1 MADEAVNN
9 FLGTDSDPAV
19 RGFLKSTKDVPDSAD
34 MDLSDSDDAGD
45 SGSTADAV
53 ASVMAGLGQDLHDI
67 LTLVGGVQ
75 QDQSK
80 MQMDYAKGE
89 SQTVGDI
96 GDAIAEHYNNT
107 TYHEILNN
115 VTDDEGNITPESA
128 AQAENGD
135 NSGADPLQTEEEN
148 ILAHVGDPSYDLNNQ
163 PQDTFQANL
172 RRDVD
177 EWGQGLYQDATKL
190 AGTVYD
196 ELTATSLQQLQQ
208 LDDKAGQ
215 NLWDV
220 YSDVARP
227 AGMVA
232 MTPLVPA
239 PIRAFA
245 GAVFAPKMI
254 SDTADMYLGHG
265 TGEDGGQGEGG
276 LGAVVQGM
284 VVQPLNQLIDDIQN
298 PGQLIEDIKA
308 HPANLWDRVLMPA
321 TLAEGGYHG
330 ARMVGRGAGRLKD
343 KVTNIWDKADEDVD
357 TTPPPVESAEDI
369 VQEADNAAAEL
380 GGNAG
385 GEGGTVHI
393 DTGHGDIDAWLDDA
407 AAQYNLDPVI
417 LHKMAQQESHHGEFD
432 SNVMQVLDSTGRAMG
447 YDDVSDPRQSIYAGA
462 KYLRTMLDRD
472 GGDYDAAIR
481 DYNGGGDPQYLE
493 HVMGQPDYQPTS
505 GGEGGGYVVPET
517 AEYTLEPG
525 VNHEGF
531 DEGTEAKLRLLD
543 KWYAEQTG
551 GEHLD
556 ISSMRDGTHSDPN
569 HAAGKA
575 ADIVNDRLADPDFRA
590 KFTEKCHELGFKTY
604 DEFDRS
610 NWTENTTGYNF
621 HISDD
626 GTPLSNI
633 RRGRSSEVDDSSWL
647 DDDVSSRSSA
657 AEPDDEGPLRDV
669 EGNPIYTDDE
679 GPQGRTDEA
688 EAARAKA
695 ETEDLQ
701 DANAPAKIKWGE
713 GKTAQ
718 DALDLDNYIE
728 SLEQERQRM
737 IDEEVRLM
745 QENPGGKGVDI
756 GYTTDDRGNINGRW
770 AQSNNPQW
778 YQDAY
783 KRLGRKP
790 TRADLPFLAED
801 RLHAVEEFG
810 TLDQELSHMR
820 VLRDYMREHP
830 EESFDRAMDQADAGT
845 LVQGEKQI
853 KKGRIREEELAQQQ
867 DDARVIRGDE
877 AQRNLTPGHIY
888 KQANNLRKVMIR
900 DIANHDFTNKSTGIV
915 ARLSKT
921 GIKKMLSARAI
932 AKSIRNG
939 FSGEE
944 HIQAVSEIRRLFED
958 AILSESHPDIHEAR
972 DIKAVQRFRVR
983 RANGSIAKITVKQY
997 HDEKIGRRIY
1007 TLELEALEKPE
1018 GLTNVPGQHSPSS
1031 SGPHVTEHLR
1041 AGTAGDREVLTSSVS
1056 QPRTN
1061 VNENPLVQG
1070 ESNAPIKLKPGE
1082 RPAPVPDREGRLPT
1096 ATLGS
1101 KKPKGHFKGDR
1112 VTREEIFERAR
1123 ELFGTIRTGRTGK
1136 GLTGQYDRGADV
1148 ARTAQYGQFDTMWH
1162 EIGHKIDLLLG
1173 LTDKA
1178 GHTYDAEFKHVL
1190 DRKYPDG
1197 FLNHYRLDELQPEG
1211 IAEFLKEYMHD
1222 RTEAKAD
1229 FPTFYDFWVKE
1240 VGKNKDL
1247 AARVREMREMMDVY
1261 YKQPLGAQIL
1271 STIHSDKP
1279 PTIREKI
1286 QKVLDNIWINWV
1298 DDKWGIKKAEQMVEQ
1313 IIGRKLKPEES
1324 AYTYA
1329 RIAKDRGA
1337 SAAMQLLTGEDAEA
1351 VTKALNKIY
1360 GGVLKKSVTFPM
1372 VLEKIQ
1378 KLEKSDKDFL
1388 KKNNFKD
1395 YQEALSAYLIA
1406 RRFMEVHDLKAK
1418 GRRKYQ
1424 MPRSY
1429 DEYKQFVDSAPQGLK
1444 DAAQDIYDLNRN
1456 ILAIMHH
1463 EGMLSDKLYAK
1474 LLADHRHYV
1483 SLARTFEDDAGAS
1496 QGFGASDSFINVS
1509 NNIKKLTDEGSV
1521 RDVKDPLQTIP
1532 QNIAR
1537 SLIAVERNKVA
1548 QKFVA
1553 HSELYGTGGV
1563 IEKVSGNA
1571 KPKDSS
1577 FNVWQRGKQVT
1588 YDTTP
1593 EIYQAM
1599 QSLKPDGMD
1608 NLTHLLLKMPS
1619 NVMRAGAVVYN
1630 PAFLAKNLGRDQLTA
1645 YLNSRYGYKPFY
1657 DMAKGMLHL
1666 LRKDDMYHE
1675 FVTSGALMSAI
1686 TQDAKTMVPELA
1698 KAYAKRSMRSK
1709 IFKAINPAVSL
1720 PALSEFI
1727 EQSTRMGLYGRAR
1740 KHGATITEATM
1751 EARESTLD
1759 FGRAGRMG
1767 RKWNRYIPFFNAVI
1781 QDPVIFME
1789 RIRENPARMM
1799 KRSAPMIL
1807 GSLALYALIQSNE
1820 QTAAEYDEM
1829 MPYEKNMFWN
1839 IPVPKWVSKT
1849 GWVRY
1854 PKPFGP
1860 GFLFGSLPERIAD
1873 MVKGKDKT
1881 GKGMKEWAKGFLE
1894 GFNPVSLPPLIQ
1906 AVYEWQANYSFFRE
1920 RSIVPQRE
1928 AKLPE
1933 EQQYGPTTSEV
1944 AKFLGEHFGLSPR
1957 KVDNLGQNLAAGAWT
1972 QGNNLIDT
1980 LAGRKGR
1987 NLNPLKSLTVDPY
2000 SAPQSIQDFY
2010 DHMDKAESKYYG
2022 EKNTK
2027 GHPTAKTEY
2036 NHKLMYHAQ
2045 KQMSD
2050 LNKKERAALQKGDQ
2064 DAVDKIN
2071 KQQLQVARDALKM
2084 YKE

>member
-9 FLGTDSDPAV
+9 FLGTDSDPSV

-45 SGSTADAV
+45 SGSTADSV
-53 ASVMAGLGQDLHDI
+53 ARVMAGLGQDLHDI

-80 MQMDYAKGE
+80 MQTDYATGV

-96 GDAIAEHYNNT
+96 GDAIADHYNNT

-115 VTDDEGNITPESA
+115 ATDDNGNITPESA

-239 PIRAFA
+239 PIRAIA

-330 ARMVGRGAGRLKD
+330 ARMVGRGAGRLKG

-369 VQEADNAAAEL
+369 VQEADNAAAES
-380 GGNAG
+380 GGYAG
-385 GEGGTVHI
+385 GDGGTVHI
-393 DTGHGDIDAWLDDA
+393 DTGHGDIDAWIDDA
-407 AAQYNLDPVI
+407 AAQYDLDPVI
-417 LHKMAQQESHHGEFD
+417 LHKMAQQESHHGELD

-462 KYLRTMLDRD
+462 KYLRTMLDQD
-472 GGDYDAAIR
+472 GGDYNAAIR

-493 HVMGQPDYQPTS
+493 HVMGQPDYQPS
-505 GGEGGGYVVPET
+505 RGGDGGYVVPET

-575 ADIVNDRLADPDFRA
+575 ADIVNDRLTDPDFRA

-633 RRGRSSEVDDSSWL
+633 RRGRSNAAEDSSWL
-647 DDDVSSRSSA
+647 DDDDSSRSSA
-657 AEPDDEGPLRDV
+657 AEPDDEGPLLDV

-679 GPQGRTDEA
+679 GRQGRADEA
-688 EAARAKA
+688 DAAHAKA
-695 ETEDLQ
+695 ETEDMQ
-701 DANAPAKIKWGE
+701 DANAPAKIQWGE

-801 RLHAVEEFG
+801 RLHAVEEFD
-810 TLDQELSHMR
+810 TLDRELSHMR

-845 LVQGEKQI
+845 LVQGEKSSTAPVRPEPNTQVKRYQVKPMSDRAI
-853 KKGRIREEELAQQQ
+853 EGNIQRGNQAAEYILREHAKGNDTTVHGAMHRPDIGYIDFLWGAPGKGAKFKKGYGLAHILAKHGAESGEGILAKIVETIAKGTDIEEQKALHGQGEKRIRIHYDGYTAVLSSAKGKNSWLLTGWEDYDRIKQKEAGAH
-867 DDARVIRGDE
+867 ARGEGNDSTAPTASAPTLTRRGRGG
-877 AQRNLTPGHIY
+877 AP
-888 KQANNLRKVMIR
+888 A
-900 DIANHDFTNKSTGIV
+900 S
-915 ARLSKT
+915 
-921 GIKKMLSARAI
+921 
-932 AKSIRNG
+932 
-939 FSGEE
+939 
-944 HIQAVSEIRRLFED
+944 
-958 AILSESHPDIHEAR
+958 
-972 DIKAVQRFRVR
+972 
-983 RANGSIAKITVKQY
+983 
-997 HDEKIGRRIY
+997 
-1007 TLELEALEKPE
+1007 
-1018 GLTNVPGQHSPSS
+1018 
-1031 SGPHVTEHLR
+1031 
-1041 AGTAGDREVLTSSVS
+1041 TSSVS

-1070 ESNAPIKLKPGE
+1070 ESNAPVKLKPGE

-1096 ATLGS
+1096 ATLGP

-1123 ELFGTIRTGRTGK
+1123 ELFGTIRTGRTGR
-1136 GLTGQYDRGADV
+1136 GLNGQYDRGADV

-1222 RTEAKAD
+1222 RAEAKAD
-1229 FPTFYDFWVKE
+1229 FPTFYDFWEKE

-1247 AARVREMREMMDVY
+1247 AARVSEMREMMDVY
-1261 YKQPLGAQIL
+1261 YNQPLGAQIL

-1286 QKVLDNIWINWV
+1286 QKVLDNIMINWV

-1360 GGVLKKSVTFPM
+1360 GGVLKKAVTFPM

-1378 KLEKSDKDFL
+1378 KLEKSNKEFL

-1406 RRFMEVHDLKAK
+1406 RRFIEVHDLKAK
-1418 GRRKYQ
+1418 GHRKYQ

-1444 DAAQDIYDLNRN
+1444 EAAQDIYDLNRN

-1474 LLADHRHYV
+1474 LLADHKHYV

-1577 FNVWQRGKQVT
+1577 FNVWQRGEQIT

-1599 QSLKPDGMD
+1599 QSLKPDGID

-1698 KAYAKRSMRSK
+1698 KAYAEKGLRRK
-1709 IFKAINPAVSL
+1709 IFKAINPAASL
-1720 PALSEFI
+1720 SALSEFI

-1759 FGRAGRMG
+1759 FGRAGIQG
-1767 RKWNRYIPFFNAVI
+1767 RKWNRYVPFFNAVI

-1799 KRSAPMIL
+1799 KRSAPMIM
-1807 GSLALYALIQSNE
+1807 GSLALYALIQSND

-1860 GFLFGSLPERIAD
+1860 GFLFGSLPERVAD

-1881 GKGMKEWAKGFLE
+1881 DKGMKEWAKGFLK

-1944 AKFLGEHFGLSPR
+1944 SKFIGEHFGLSPR

-1972 QGNNLIDT
+1972 QGNNFIDT

-2010 DHMDKAESKYYG
+2010 DHMDKAESSYYG

-2027 GHPTAKTEY
+2027 GHPMAKTEY

-2064 DAVDKIN
+2064 DAVDAIN
-2071 KQQLQVARDALKM
+2071 KQQLKVARDALKM

>member
-9 FLGTDSDPAV
+9 FLGTDSDPSV

-34 MDLSDSDDAGD
+34 MDLSDSSD
-45 SGSTADAV
+45 SGNSADSV

-75 QDQSK
+75 QDQSH

-96 GDAIAEHYNNT
+96 GDAIADHYNNT

-115 VTDDEGNITPESA
+115 ATDDNGNITPESA

-177 EWGQGLYQDATKL
+177 EWGHGLYQDATKL

-245 GAVFAPKMI
+245 GAVFAPKII
-254 SDTADMYLGHG
+254 SDTADLYLGHG

-284 VVQPLNQLIDDIQN
+284 VVQPLNQLIDDIQD

-330 ARMVGRGAGRLKD
+330 ARAVGRGAESLKNRLQN
-343 KVTNIWDKADEDVD
+343 VWDKADDEVD

-369 VQEADNAAAEL
+369 VQEADNAAAES
-380 GGNAG
+380 GGYAG
-385 GEGGTVHI
+385 GDGGTARI
-393 DTGHGDIDAWLDDA
+393 DTGHGDIDAWIDDA

-417 LHKMAQQESHHGEFD
+417 LHKMAQQESHHGELD

-462 KYLRTMLDRD
+462 KYLRTMLDQD
-472 GGDYDAAIR
+472 GGDYNAAIR

-575 ADIVNDRLADPDFRA
+575 ADIVNDRLTDPDFRA

-633 RRGRSSEVDDSSWL
+633 CRGRSSEAEDTSWL
-647 DDDVSSRSSA
+647 DDDSSSSSA

-695 ETEDLQ
+695 ETEEQ

-718 DALDLDNYIE
+718 DALDLDNYID

-790 TRADLPFLAED
+790 TKADLPFIAED
-801 RLHAVEEFG
+801 RLHAVEEFD
-810 TLDQELSHMR
+810 TLDRELSHMR

-830 EESFDRAMDQADAGT
+830 EESFDRALDQADAGT
-845 LVQGEKQI
+845 LVQGEKSPTAPVRPESDTQI
-853 KKGRIREEELAQQQ
+853 RRYQVKPMSDRAIEGNIQRGNQAAEYILREHAKGNDTTVHGAMHRPDIGYIDFSSEQREGILAKYGS
-867 DDARVIRGDE
+867 DDA
-877 AQRNLTPGHIY
+877 
-888 KQANNLRKVMIR
+888 K
-900 DIANHDFTNKSTGIV
+900 GIFPKIV
-915 ARLSKT
+915 EV
-921 GIKKMLSARAI
+921 I
-932 AKSIRNG
+932 AKGTDIEEQNPLH
-939 FSGEE
+939 GEKRI
-944 HIQAVSEIRRLFED
+944 HIHYD
-958 AILSESHPDIHEAR
+958 GHTAILSSVNKNSWRLTGWEDEAR
-972 DIKAVQRFRVR
+972 MEKGSAPT
-983 RANGSIAKITVKQY
+983 RAA
-997 HDEKIGRRIY
+997 
-1007 TLELEALEKPE
+1007 
-1018 GLTNVPGQHSPSS
+1018 
-1031 SGPHVTEHLR
+1031 
-1041 AGTAGDREVLTSSVS
+1041 
-1056 QPRTN
+1056 
-1061 VNENPLVQG
+1061 VNENPLIQG
-1070 ESNAPIKLKPGE
+1070 ESNAPVKLKPGE

-1096 ATLGS
+1096 ATLGP

-1178 GHTYDAEFKHVL
+1178 AHTYDAEFKRVL

-1211 IAEFLKEYMHD
+1211 IAEFLKEYMHS
-1222 RTEAKAD
+1222 RAEAKAD
-1229 FPTFYDFWVKE
+1229 FPTFYDFWEKE
-1240 VGKNKDL
+1240 VGKDKDL
-1247 AARVREMREMMDVY
+1247 AARVSEMREMMEAY

-1271 STIHSDKP
+1271 STIHRDKP

-1286 QKVLDNIWINWV
+1286 QKVLDNIMINWV
-1298 DDKWGIKKAEQMVEQ
+1298 DDKWGIKKAEQIVEQ

-1360 GGVLKKSVTFPM
+1360 GGVLKKAVTFPM

-1378 KLEKSDKDFL
+1378 KLEKSDKEFL
-1388 KKNNFKD
+1388 KKNNFRD

-1418 GRRKYQ
+1418 GCRKYQ
-1424 MPRSY
+1424 MPLSY
-1429 DEYKQFVDSAPQGLK
+1429 DEYKRFVDSAPQGLK

-1474 LLADHRHYV
+1474 LLADHKHYV

-1496 QGFGASDSFINVS
+1496 LGFGSSGGFTDVS
-1509 NNIKKLTDEGSV
+1509 NNIKKLTEEGSV

-1577 FNVWQRGKQVT
+1577 FNVWQNGKQVT

-1698 KAYAKRSMRSK
+1698 KSYAKKGMRNK

-1720 PALSEFI
+1720 SALSEFI

-1799 KRSAPMIL
+1799 KRSAPMIM

-1820 QTAAEYDEM
+1820 QTAAEYNEM

-1933 EQQYGPTTSEV
+1933 DQQYGPTTSEV
-1944 AKFLGEHFGLSPR
+1944 AKFIGEHFGLSPR

-1972 QGNNLIDT
+1972 QGNNFIDT

-2010 DHMDKAESKYYG
+2010 DHVDKAESNYYG

-2064 DAVDKIN
+2064 DAVDAIN
-2071 KQQLQVARDALKM
+2071 KQQLKVARDALKM

>member
-9 FLGTDSDPAV
+9 FLGTDSDPSV

-34 MDLSDSDDAGD
+34 MDLSGSDDADD

-53 ASVMAGLGQDLHDI
+53 AGVMAGLGQDLHDI

-75 QDQSK
+75 QDQSQ

-96 GDAIAEHYNNT
+96 GDAIADHYNTT

-115 VTDDEGNITPESA
+115 VTDDDGNITPESA

-177 EWGQGLYQDATKL
+177 EWGKGLYQDVTKL

-284 VVQPLNQLIDDIQN
+284 VVQPLNQFITDVSN

-330 ARMVGRGAGRLKD
+330 ARAVGRGAESLKNRV
-343 KVTNIWDKADEDVD
+343 KNVWEKADEDVD

-369 VQEADNAAAEL
+369 VQEADDAAAES
-380 GGNAG
+380 GGYDGDGAAR
-385 GEGGTVHI
+385 I
-393 DTGHGDIDAWLDDA
+393 DTGHGDIDAWIDDA
-407 AAQYNLDPVI
+407 AAQYDLDPVI
-417 LHKMAQQESHHGEFD
+417 LHKMAQQESRHGERD

-462 KYLRTMLDRD
+462 KYLRTMLDQD
-472 GGDYDAAIR
+472 GGDYNAAIR

-493 HVMGQPDYQPTS
+493 HVMGQPDYQPS
-505 GGEGGGYVVPET
+505 RGGDGGYVVPET

-543 KWYAEQTG
+543 KWYAEETG

-575 ADIVNDRLADPDFRA
+575 ADIVNDRLTDPDFRA

-633 RRGRSSEVDDSSWL
+633 RRGRSSSESEDSSWL
-647 DDDVSSRSSA
+647 DDDDSSRSSA

-669 EGNPIYTDDE
+669 DGNPIYTDDE
-679 GPQGRTDEA
+679 GRQGRADGA
-688 EAARAKA
+688 DAARAKA
-695 ETEDLQ
+695 ETEDMQ
-701 DANAPAKIKWGE
+701 DANAPAKIQWGE
-713 GKTAQ
+713 GRTAQ

-728 SLEQERQRM
+728 SLEKERQRM

-783 KRLGRKP
+783 KQLGRKP
-790 TRADLPFLAED
+790 TKADLPFLAES
-801 RLHAVEEFG
+801 RLHDIEEFD
-810 TLDQELSHMR
+810 TLDRELSRMR

-830 EESFDRAMDQADAGT
+830 EESFNHAMDQADAGT
-845 LVQGEKQI
+845 LVQGEKSPTTPVRLDSGMKIERYQVKPMSDQAI
-853 KKGRIREEELAQQQ
+853 EGNIRRGNQAAEYILQEHAKGNDTTVHGAMHRPDIGYIDFLWGAPGKGAKVKEGYGLAHILAKHGGESSEGILAKIVETIAKGTDIEEQKSLHGQGEKRIRIQY
-867 DDARVIRGDE
+867 D
-877 AQRNLTPGHIY
+877 GH
-888 KQANNLRKVMIR
+888 ATV
-900 DIANHDFTNKSTGIV
+900 
-915 ARLSKT
+915 
-921 GIKKMLSARAI
+921 LSATKG
-932 AKSIRNG
+932 AKGKNSWLLTGWEDKGPLKQRKAG
-939 FSGEE
+939 SQVRGEG
-944 HIQAVSEIRRLFED
+944 
-958 AILSESHPDIHEAR
+958 
-972 DIKAVQRFRVR
+972 K
-983 RANGSIAKITVKQY
+983 
-997 HDEKIGRRIY
+997 
-1007 TLELEALEKPE
+1007 
-1018 GLTNVPGQHSPSS
+1018 
-1031 SGPHVTEHLR
+1031 
-1041 AGTAGDREVLTSSVS
+1041 
-1056 QPRTN
+1056 
-1061 VNENPLVQG
+1061 ENPLIQG
-1070 ESNAPIKLKPGE
+1070 ESNAPVKLKPGE

-1096 ATLGS
+1096 STLGP

-1123 ELFGTIRTGRTGK
+1123 ELFGAIRTGRTGR
-1136 GLTGQYDRGADV
+1136 GLNGQYDRGADV

-1178 GHTYDAEFKHVL
+1178 GHTYDAEFKRVL

-1222 RTEAKAD
+1222 HAEAKAD
-1229 FPTFYDFWVKE
+1229 FPTFYDYWEKE

-1247 AARVREMREMMDVY
+1247 AARVSEMREMMDVY

-1271 STIHSDKP
+1271 STIHKDKP

-1286 QKVLDNIWINWV
+1286 QKVLDNIMINWV
-1298 DDKWGIKKAEQMVEQ
+1298 DDKWGIKKAEQMVER

-1360 GGVLKKSVTFPM
+1360 GGVLKKSATFPM

-1378 KLEKSDKDFL
+1378 KLEKSDKEFL

-1418 GRRKYQ
+1418 GRKNYQ

-1444 DAAQDIYDLNRN
+1444 NAAQDIYDLNRN

-1474 LLADHRHYV
+1474 LLADHKHYV
-1483 SLARTFEDDAGAS
+1483 SLARTFEDDASAS
-1496 QGFGASDSFINVS
+1496 LGFGSSDGFINVS
-1509 NNIKKLTDEGSV
+1509 NNLKKLTDEGSV

-1563 IEKVSGNA
+1563 IEKVDGNA

-1577 FNVWQRGKQVT
+1577 FNVWQHGEQVT

-1645 YLNSRYGYKPFY
+1645 YLNSKYGYKPFY
-1657 DMAKGMLHL
+1657 DMVKGMLHL

-1686 TQDAKTMVPELA
+1686 TQDTKTMVPELA
-1698 KAYAKRSMRSK
+1698 RSYAKKGMRSK

-1727 EQSTRMGLYGRAR
+1727 EQSTRMGLYSRAR
-1740 KHGATITEATM
+1740 HHGASITAATM
-1751 EARESTLD
+1751 EAREPTLD
-1759 FGRAGRMG
+1759 FGRAGIKG
-1767 RKWNRYIPFFNAVI
+1767 RKWNRYVPFFNAVI

-1789 RIRENPARMM
+1789 RVRENPARML
-1799 KRSAPMIL
+1799 KRSAPMIM
-1807 GSLALYALIQSNE
+1807 GSLALYALIQSNS
-1820 QTAAEYDEM
+1820 QWADEYDEM

-1944 AKFLGEHFGLSPR
+1944 AKLIGEHFGLSPR

-1972 QGNNLIDT
+1972 QGNNLVDT

-2010 DHMDKAESKYYG
+2010 DHMDKAEANYYG

-2027 GHPTAKTEY
+2027 GRPTAKTDY
-2036 NHKLMYHAQ
+2036 NHKLMNHAQ

-2050 LNKKERAALQKGDQ
+2050 LNKKERAAIQKGDQ

-2071 KQQLQVARDALKM
+2071 KQQLKVARDALKM

>member
-9 FLGTDSDPAV
+9 FLGTDSDPSV

-34 MDLSDSDDAGD
+34 MDLSGSDNADD

-53 ASVMAGLGQDLHDI
+53 AGVMAGLGQDLHDI

-75 QDQSK
+75 QDQSQ
-80 MQMDYAKGE
+80 MQMDFAKGE

-96 GDAIAEHYNNT
+96 GDAIADHYNNT
-107 TYHEILNN
+107 TYHEMLNN
-115 VTDDEGNITPESA
+115 VTDDDGNITPESA

-177 EWGQGLYQDATKL
+177 EWGQGLYQDVTKL

-196 ELTATSLQQLQQ
+196 ELTATSLQQFQQ

-239 PIRAFA
+239 PIRAIA

-284 VVQPLNQLIDDIQN
+284 VVQPLNQLITDASN

-330 ARMVGRGAGRLKD
+330 ASAVSRGAESLKNRV
-343 KVTNIWDKADEDVD
+343 KNVWEKADEDVD

-369 VQEADNAAAEL
+369 VQEADDAAAES
-380 GGNAG
+380 GGYDGDGAAR
-385 GEGGTVHI
+385 I
-393 DTGHGDIDAWLDDA
+393 DTGHGDIDAWIDDA
-407 AAQYNLDPVI
+407 AAQYDLDPVI
-417 LHKMAQQESHHGEFD
+417 LHKMAQQESRHGERD

-462 KYLRTMLDRD
+462 KYLRTMLDQD
-472 GGDYDAAIR
+472 GGDYNAAIR

-493 HVMGQPDYQPTS
+493 HVMGQPDYQPS
-505 GGEGGGYVVPET
+505 RGGDGGYVVPET

-543 KWYAEQTG
+543 KWYAEETG

-575 ADIVNDRLADPDFRA
+575 ADIVNDRLTDPDFRA

-633 RRGRSSEVDDSSWL
+633 RRGRSSSSEAEDSSWL
-647 DDDVSSRSSA
+647 DDDDSSRNSA

-669 EGNPIYTDDE
+669 DGNPIYTDDE
-679 GPQGRTDEA
+679 GRQGRADGA
-688 EAARAKA
+688 DAAHAKA
-695 ETEDLQ
+695 ETEDMQ
-701 DANAPAKIKWGE
+701 DANAPAKIQWGE
-713 GKTAQ
+713 GRTAQ

-728 SLEQERQRM
+728 SLEKERQRM

-783 KRLGRKP
+783 KQLGRKP
-790 TRADLPFLAED
+790 TKADLPFLAES
-801 RLHAVEEFG
+801 RLHDIEEFD
-810 TLDQELSHMR
+810 TLDRELSRMR

-830 EESFDRAMDQADAGT
+830 EESFNRAMDQADAGT
-845 LVQGEKQI
+845 LVQGEKSPTTPVRLDSDMKIERYQVKPMSDQAI
-853 KKGRIREEELAQQQ
+853 EGNIRRGNQAAEYILQEHAKGNDTTVHGAMHRPDIGYIDFLWGAPGKGVKVKEGYGLAHILAKHGGESSEGILAKIVETIARGTDIEEQKSLHGQGEKRIRIQY
-867 DDARVIRGDE
+867 D
-877 AQRNLTPGHIY
+877 GH
-888 KQANNLRKVMIR
+888 AAV
-900 DIANHDFTNKSTGIV
+900 
-915 ARLSKT
+915 
-921 GIKKMLSARAI
+921 LSATKG
-932 AKSIRNG
+932 AKGKNSWLLTGWEDKGPIKQRKAG
-939 FSGEE
+939 SQVRGE
-944 HIQAVSEIRRLFED
+944 
-958 AILSESHPDIHEAR
+958 
-972 DIKAVQRFRVR
+972 
-983 RANGSIAKITVKQY
+983 G
-997 HDEKIGRRIY
+997 
-1007 TLELEALEKPE
+1007 
-1018 GLTNVPGQHSPSS
+1018 
-1031 SGPHVTEHLR
+1031 
-1041 AGTAGDREVLTSSVS
+1041 
-1056 QPRTN
+1056 
-1061 VNENPLVQG
+1061 NENPLIQG
-1070 ESNAPIKLKPGE
+1070 ESNAPVKLKPGE

-1096 ATLGS
+1096 ATLGP

-1123 ELFGTIRTGRTGK
+1123 ELFGAIRTGRTGR
-1136 GLTGQYDRGADV
+1136 GLNGQYDRGADV

-1178 GHTYDAEFKHVL
+1178 GHTYDAEFKRVL

-1222 RTEAKAD
+1222 RAEAKAD
-1229 FPTFYDFWVKE
+1229 FPTFYDFWEKE
-1240 VGKNKDL
+1240 VGRNKDL

-1271 STIHSDKP
+1271 STIHKDKP
-1279 PTIREKI
+1279 STIREKI
-1286 QKVLDNIWINWV
+1286 QKVLDNIMINWI
-1298 DDKWGIKKAEQMVEQ
+1298 DDKWGIKKAEQMVER

-1378 KLEKSDKDFL
+1378 KLEKSDKEFL
-1388 KKNNFKD
+1388 KRNNFKD

-1418 GRRKYQ
+1418 GRRNYQ

-1474 LLADHRHYV
+1474 LLADHKHYV
-1483 SLARTFEDDAGAS
+1483 SLARTFEDDASAS
-1496 QGFGASDSFINVS
+1496 LGFGSSDGFINVS
-1509 NNIKKLTDEGSV
+1509 NNLKKLTDEGSV

-1563 IEKVSGNA
+1563 IEKVSGSA

-1577 FNVWQRGKQVT
+1577 FNVWQHGEQVT
-1588 YDTTP
+1588 YNTTP

-1657 DMAKGMLHL
+1657 DMVKGMLHL

-1698 KAYAKRSMRSK
+1698 KAYAKKGMRSK

-1799 KRSAPMIL
+1799 KRSAPMIM
-1807 GSLALYALIQSNE
+1807 GSLALYALIQSND

-1860 GFLFGSLPERIAD
+1860 GFLFGSLPERVAD

-1944 AKFLGEHFGLSPR
+1944 AKFIGEHFGLSPR

-1972 QGNNLIDT
+1972 QGNNFIDT

-2010 DHMDKAESKYYG
+2010 DHMDKAESSYYG

-2050 LNKKERAALQKGDQ
+2050 LNKQERAAIQKGDQ

-2071 KQQLQVARDALKM
+2071 KQQLKVARDALKM

>member
-9 FLGTDSDPAV
+9 FLGTDSDPSV

-34 MDLSDSDDAGD
+34 MDLSGSDDADD

-53 ASVMAGLGQDLHDI
+53 AGVMAGLGQDLHDV

-75 QDQSK
+75 QDQSQ

-96 GDAIAEHYNNT
+96 GDAIADHYNNT

-115 VTDDEGNITPESA
+115 VTDDDGNITPESA
-128 AQAENGD
+128 AQ
-135 NSGADPLQTEEEN
+135 
-148 ILAHVGDPSYDLNNQ
+148 
-163 PQDTFQANL
+163 DTFLANL

-177 EWGQGLYQDATKL
+177 EWGQRLYHDVTKL

-284 VVQPLNQLIDDIQN
+284 VVQPLNQLIDDIQD

-330 ARMVGRGAGRLKD
+330 ARAVGRGAESLKNRLQN
-343 KVTNIWDKADEDVD
+343 VWDKADDEVD

-369 VQEADNAAAEL
+369 VQEADNAAAES
-380 GGNAG
+380 GGYAG
-385 GEGGTVHI
+385 GDGGTARI
-393 DTGHGDIDAWLDDA
+393 DTGHGDIDAWIDDA

-417 LHKMAQQESHHGEFD
+417 LHKMAQQESHHGELD

-462 KYLRTMLDRD
+462 KYLRTMLDQD
-472 GGDYDAAIR
+472 GGDYNAAIR

-575 ADIVNDRLADPDFRA
+575 ADIVNDRLTDPDFRA

-633 RRGRSSEVDDSSWL
+633 RRGRSSEAEDTSWL
-647 DDDVSSRSSA
+647 DDDSSSSSA

-695 ETEDLQ
+695 ETEEQ

-718 DALDLDNYIE
+718 DALDLDNYID

-790 TRADLPFLAED
+790 TKADLPFIAED
-801 RLHAVEEFG
+801 RLHAVEEFD
-810 TLDQELSHMR
+810 TLDRELSHMR

-830 EESFDRAMDQADAGT
+830 EESFDRALDQADAGT
-845 LVQGEKQI
+845 LVQGEKSPTAPVRPESDTQI
-853 KKGRIREEELAQQQ
+853 RRYQVKPMSDRAIEGNIQRGNQAAEYILREHAKGNDTTVHGAMHRPDIGYIDFSSEQREGILAKYGS
-867 DDARVIRGDE
+867 DDA
-877 AQRNLTPGHIY
+877 
-888 KQANNLRKVMIR
+888 K
-900 DIANHDFTNKSTGIV
+900 GIFPKIV
-915 ARLSKT
+915 EV
-921 GIKKMLSARAI
+921 I
-932 AKSIRNG
+932 AKGTDIEEQNPLH
-939 FSGEE
+939 GEKRI
-944 HIQAVSEIRRLFED
+944 HIHYD
-958 AILSESHPDIHEAR
+958 GHTAILSSVNKNSWRLTGWEDEAR
-972 DIKAVQRFRVR
+972 MEKGSAPT
-983 RANGSIAKITVKQY
+983 RAA
-997 HDEKIGRRIY
+997 
-1007 TLELEALEKPE
+1007 
-1018 GLTNVPGQHSPSS
+1018 
-1031 SGPHVTEHLR
+1031 
-1041 AGTAGDREVLTSSVS
+1041 
-1056 QPRTN
+1056 
-1061 VNENPLVQG
+1061 VNENPLIQG
-1070 ESNAPIKLKPGE
+1070 ESNAPVKLKPGE

-1096 ATLGS
+1096 ATLGP

-1178 GHTYDAEFKHVL
+1178 AHTYDAEFKRVL

-1211 IAEFLKEYMHD
+1211 IAEFLKEYMHS
-1222 RTEAKAD
+1222 RAEAKAD
-1229 FPTFYDFWVKE
+1229 FPTFYDFWEKE
-1240 VGKNKDL
+1240 VGKDKDL
-1247 AARVREMREMMDVY
+1247 AARVSEMREMMEAY

-1271 STIHSDKP
+1271 STIHRDKP

-1286 QKVLDNIWINWV
+1286 QKVLDNIMINWV
-1298 DDKWGIKKAEQMVEQ
+1298 DDKWGIKKAEQIVEQ

-1360 GGVLKKSVTFPM
+1360 GGVLKKAVTFPM

-1378 KLEKSDKDFL
+1378 KLEKSDKEFL
-1388 KKNNFKD
+1388 KKNNFRD

-1429 DEYKQFVDSAPQGLK
+1429 DEYKRFVDSAPQGLK

-1474 LLADHRHYV
+1474 LLADHKHYV

-1496 QGFGASDSFINVS
+1496 LGFGSSGGFTDVS
-1509 NNIKKLTDEGSV
+1509 NNIKKLTEEGSV

-1577 FNVWQRGKQVT
+1577 FNVWQNGKQVT

-1698 KAYAKRSMRSK
+1698 KSYAKKGMRNK

-1799 KRSAPMIL
+1799 KRSAPMIM

-1820 QTAAEYDEM
+1820 QTAAEYNEM

-1944 AKFLGEHFGLSPR
+1944 AKFIGEHFGLSPR

-1972 QGNNLIDT
+1972 QGNNFIDT

-2000 SAPQSIQDFY
+2000 SAPQSVQDFY
-2010 DHMDKAESKYYG
+2010 DHLDKAESNYYG

-2027 GHPTAKTEY
+2027 GRPTAKTEY
-2036 NHKLMYHAQ
+2036 NHKLMNHAQ

-2050 LNKKERAALQKGDQ
+2050 LNKKERAAIQKGDQ
-2064 DAVDKIN
+2064 DAVDAIN
-2071 KQQLQVARDALKM
+2071 KQQLKVARDALKM

>member
-9 FLGTDSDPAV
+9 FLGTDSDPSV

-34 MDLSDSDDAGD
+34 MDLSGSDDADD

-53 ASVMAGLGQDLHDI
+53 AGVMAGLGQDLHDI

-75 QDQSK
+75 QDQSQ

-96 GDAIAEHYNNT
+96 GDAIADHYNNT

-115 VTDDEGNITPESA
+115 VTDDDGNITPESA

-135 NSGADPLQTEEEN
+135 NRGADPLQTEEEN

-177 EWGQGLYQDATKL
+177 EWGQGLYQDVTKL

-265 TGEDGGQGEGG
+265 TGEDGGQGDGG

-330 ARMVGRGAGRLKD
+330 ARAVGRGAESLKNR
-343 KVTNIWDKADEDVD
+343 VQNVWEKADEDVD

-369 VQEADNAAAEL
+369 VREADDAAAES
-380 GGNAG
+380 GGYAG
-385 GEGGTVHI
+385 SDGGTVRI

-407 AAQYNLDPVI
+407 AAQYDLDPVI

-462 KYLRTMLDRD
+462 KYLRTMLDQD
-472 GGDYDAAIR
+472 GGDYNAAIR

-493 HVMGQPDYQPTS
+493 HVMGQPDYQPS
-505 GGEGGGYVVPET
+505 RGGDGGYVVPET

-543 KWYAEQTG
+543 KWYAEETG

-575 ADIVNDRLADPDFRA
+575 ADIVNDRLTDPDFRA

-633 RRGRSSEVDDSSWL
+633 RRGRSSSESEDSSWL
-647 DDDVSSRSSA
+647 DDDDSSRSSA

-669 EGNPIYTDDE
+669 DGNPIYTDDE

-701 DANAPAKIKWGE
+701 EANALAKIQWGE

-783 KRLGRKP
+783 KQLGRKP
-790 TRADLPFLAED
+790 TKADLPFLAES
-801 RLHAVEEFG
+801 RLHDIEEFD
-810 TLDQELSHMR
+810 TLDRELSRMR

-845 LVQGEKQI
+845 LVQGEKSPASPVRPEPNTQVKRYQVKPMSDRAI
-853 KKGRIREEELAQQQ
+853 EGNIQRGNQAAEYILREHAKGNDTTVHGAMHRPDIGYIDFLWGTPGKGAKFKKGYGLAHILAKHGAESGEGILAKIVETIAKGTDIEEQKALHGQGEKRIRIHYDGYTAVLSSAKEKNSWLLTGWEDYDRIKQKEAGAH
-867 DDARVIRGDE
+867 ARGEGNDSTAPTASAPTLTRRGRGGDP
-877 AQRNLTPGHIY
+877 A
-888 KQANNLRKVMIR
+888 
-900 DIANHDFTNKSTGIV
+900 ST
-915 ARLSKT
+915 
-921 GIKKMLSARAI
+921 
-932 AKSIRNG
+932 SI
-939 FSGEE
+939 
-944 HIQAVSEIRRLFED
+944 
-958 AILSESHPDIHEAR
+958 
-972 DIKAVQRFRVR
+972 
-983 RANGSIAKITVKQY
+983 
-997 HDEKIGRRIY
+997 
-1007 TLELEALEKPE
+1007 
-1018 GLTNVPGQHSPSS
+1018 
-1031 SGPHVTEHLR
+1031 
-1041 AGTAGDREVLTSSVS
+1041 VS
-1056 QPRTN
+1056 QSRTN

-1070 ESNAPIKLKPGE
+1070 ESNAPVKLKPGE

-1096 ATLGS
+1096 ATLGK
-1101 KKPKGHFKGDR
+1101 KKPKGHFKGER

-1123 ELFGTIRTGRTGK
+1123 ELFGTIRTGRTGR
-1136 GLTGQYDRGADV
+1136 GLNGQYDRGADV

-1178 GHTYDAEFKHVL
+1178 GHTYDAEFKRVL

-1222 RTEAKAD
+1222 RAEAKAD
-1229 FPTFYDFWVKE
+1229 FPTFYDFWEKE
-1240 VGKNKDL
+1240 VGRDKDL
-1247 AARVREMREMMDVY
+1247 AARVREMREMMEVY

-1286 QKVLDNIWINWV
+1286 QKAIDNIMINWV
-1298 DDKWGIKKAEQMVEQ
+1298 DDKWGIKKAEQMVER

-1360 GGVLKKSVTFPM
+1360 GGVLKKAVTFPM

-1378 KLEKSDKDFL
+1378 KLEKSNKDFL

-1429 DEYKQFVDSAPQGLK
+1429 DEYKQFVDSAPRGLK
-1444 DAAQDIYDLNRN
+1444 DAAQDIYDLNHN
-1456 ILAIMHH
+1456 IMAIMHH

-1496 QGFGASDSFINVS
+1496 LGFGSSGGFTDVS
-1509 NNIKKLTDEGSV
+1509 NNIKQLSEEGSV

-1532 QNIAR
+1532 QNLAR

-1563 IEKVSGNA
+1563 IEKVSGSA
-1571 KPKDSS
+1571 TPRDSS
-1577 FNVWQRGKQVT
+1577 FRVWQHGKQVT
-1588 YDTTP
+1588 YNTTP

-1645 YLNSRYGYKPFY
+1645 YLNSKYGYKPFY

-1686 TQDAKTMVPELA
+1686 THDSRTMVPELA
-1698 KAYAKRSMRSK
+1698 KAYAKKGMRSK

-1799 KRSAPMIL
+1799 KRSAPMIM

-1944 AKFLGEHFGLSPR
+1944 AKFIGEHFGLSPR

-1972 QGNNLIDT
+1972 QSNNLIDT

-2010 DHMDKAESKYYG
+2010 DHMDKAESSYYG

-2064 DAVDKIN
+2064 DAVDTIN
-2071 KQQLQVARDALKM
+2071 KQQLKVARDALKM

>member
-9 FLGTDSDPAV
+9 FLGTDSDPSV

-34 MDLSDSDDAGD
+34 MDLSGSDDADD

-53 ASVMAGLGQDLHDI
+53 AGVMAGLGQDLHDI

-75 QDQSK
+75 QDQSQ

-96 GDAIAEHYNNT
+96 GDAIADHYNNT

-115 VTDDEGNITPESA
+115 VTDDDGNITPESA

-177 EWGQGLYQDATKL
+177 EWGQGLYQDVTKL

-284 VVQPLNQLIDDIQN
+284 VVQPLNQLITDVSN

-330 ARMVGRGAGRLKD
+330 ARAVGRGAESLKNRV
-343 KVTNIWDKADEDVD
+343 KNVWEKADEDVD

-369 VQEADNAAAEL
+369 VQEADDAAAAS
-380 GGNAG
+380 GGYDGDGAAR
-385 GEGGTVHI
+385 I
-393 DTGHGDIDAWLDDA
+393 DTGHGDIDAWIDDA
-407 AAQYNLDPVI
+407 AAQYDLDPVI
-417 LHKMAQQESHHGEFD
+417 LHKMAQQESHHGELD

-462 KYLRTMLDRD
+462 KYLRTMLDQD
-472 GGDYDAAIR
+472 GGDYNAAIR

-493 HVMGQPDYQPTS
+493 HVMGQPDYQPS
-505 GGEGGGYVVPET
+505 RGGDGGYVVPET

-543 KWYAEQTG
+543 KWYAEETG

-575 ADIVNDRLADPDFRA
+575 ADIVNDRLTDPDFRA

-633 RRGRSSEVDDSSWL
+633 RRGRSSAAEDSSWL
-647 DDDVSSRSSA
+647 DDDDSSRSSA

-679 GPQGRTDEA
+679 GMQGRTDEA

-783 KRLGRKP
+783 KQLGRKP
-790 TRADLPFLAED
+790 TKADLPFLAES
-801 RLHAVEEFG
+801 RLHDIEEFD
-810 TLDQELSHMR
+810 TLDRELSRMR

-830 EESFDRAMDQADAGT
+830 EESFDRATDQADAGT
-845 LVQGEKQI
+845 LVQGEKSPTAPVRLDSDMQI
-853 KKGRIREEELAQQQ
+853 KRYQVKQMSDHAIEGNIRRGNQAAEYILREHAKGNDTTVHGAMHRPDIGYIDFLWGSPGKGAKVKKGYGLAHILARHGVESSEGILAKIVETIAKGTDIEEQKSLHGQGEKRIRIHY
-867 DDARVIRGDE
+867 D
-877 AQRNLTPGHIY
+877 GH
-888 KQANNLRKVMIR
+888 
-900 DIANHDFTNKSTGIV
+900 T
-915 ARLSKT
+915 
-921 GIKKMLSARAI
+921 
-932 AKSIRNG
+932 
-939 FSGEE
+939 
-944 HIQAVSEIRRLFED
+944 
-958 AILSESHPDIHEAR
+958 AILSATKGAKGKNSWLLTGWEDKGPIKQREAG
-972 DIKAVQRFRVR
+972 AHVR
-983 RANGSIAKITVKQY
+983 G
-997 HDEKIGRRIY
+997 
-1007 TLELEALEKPE
+1007 E
-1018 GLTNVPGQHSPSS
+1018 G
-1031 SGPHVTEHLR
+1031 
-1041 AGTAGDREVLTSSVS
+1041 
-1056 QPRTN
+1056 
-1061 VNENPLVQG
+1061 NENPLIQG
-1070 ESNAPIKLKPGE
+1070 ESNAPVRLKPGE
-1082 RPAPVPDREGRLPT
+1082 RPAPAPDREGRLPT
-1096 ATLGS
+1096 ATLGP

-1123 ELFGTIRTGRTGK
+1123 ELFGAIRTGRTGR
-1136 GLTGQYDRGADV
+1136 GLNGQYDRGADV

-1178 GHTYDAEFKHVL
+1178 GHTYDAEFKRVL

-1222 RTEAKAD
+1222 RAEAKAD
-1229 FPTFYDFWVKE
+1229 FPTFYDYWEKG

-1247 AARVREMREMMDVY
+1247 AARVSEMREMMDVY

-1271 STIHSDKP
+1271 STIHKDKP
-1279 PTIREKI
+1279 HTIREKI
-1286 QKVLDNIWINWV
+1286 QKVLDNVMINWV
-1298 DDKWGIKKAEQMVEQ
+1298 DDKWGIKKAEQMVER

-1337 SAAMQLLTGEDAEA
+1337 SAAMQLLTGEDAKA

-1378 KLEKSDKDFL
+1378 KLEKSDKEFL
-1388 KKNNFKD
+1388 KKNNFND

-1418 GRRKYQ
+1418 GRKNYQ

-1474 LLADHRHYV
+1474 LLADHKHYV
-1483 SLARTFEDDAGAS
+1483 SLARTFEDDASAS
-1496 QGFGASDSFINVS
+1496 LGFGSSDSFINVS
-1509 NNIKKLTDEGSV
+1509 NNLKKLTDEGSV

-1563 IEKVSGNA
+1563 IEKVDGNA

-1577 FNVWQRGKQVT
+1577 FNVWQDGKQVT

-1657 DMAKGMLHL
+1657 DMVKGMLHL

-1698 KAYAKRSMRSK
+1698 KAYAKKGMRSK
-1709 IFKAINPAVSL
+1709 IFKTINPAVSL

-1799 KRSAPMIL
+1799 KRSAPMIM
-1807 GSLALYALIQSNE
+1807 GSLALYAIIQSND

-1860 GFLFGSLPERIAD
+1860 GFLFGSLPERVAD

-1944 AKFLGEHFGLSPR
+1944 AKFIGEHFGLSPR
-1957 KVDNLGQNLAAGAWT
+1957 KIDNLGQNLAAGAWT

-2010 DHMDKAESKYYG
+2010 DHMDKAESNYYG

-2036 NHKLMYHAQ
+2036 NHKLMNHAQ

-2050 LNKKERAALQKGDQ
+2050 LNKKERAAIQNGDQ

-2071 KQQLQVARDALKM
+2071 KQQLKVARDALKM
-2084 YKE
+2084 YRE

>member
-1 MADEAVNN
+1 MAMLRQDDWESVRKERFGSDDDYQSYLSGLDDKQTASSSSS
-9 FLGTDSDPAV
+9 DS
-19 RGFLKSTKDVPDSAD
+19 PDS
-34 MDLSDSDDAGD
+34 
-45 SGSTADAV
+45 V
-53 ASVMAGLGQDLHDI
+53 ASVMAGLGQALHDS
-67 LTLVGGVQ
+67 LTFVGIGGVQ
-75 QDQSK
+75 QDQSQ

-96 GDAIAEHYNNT
+96 GDAIADHYNNT

-115 VTDDEGNITPESA
+115 VTDDDGNITPESA

-177 EWGQGLYQDATKL
+177 EWGQGLYQDVTKL

-196 ELTATSLQQLQQ
+196 ELTATSLQPLQQ

-284 VVQPLNQLIDDIQN
+284 VVQPLNQLITDVSN

-330 ARMVGRGAGRLKD
+330 ARAVGRRAVGLKNRV
-343 KVTNIWDKADEDVD
+343 KNVWETADEDVD

-369 VQEADNAAAEL
+369 VREADDAAAAS
-380 GGNAG
+380 GGYAG
-385 GEGGTVHI
+385 SDGGSVRI
-393 DTGHGDIDAWLDDA
+393 DTGHGDIDAWIDDA
-407 AAQYNLDPVI
+407 AAQYDLDPVI
-417 LHKMAQQESHHGEFD
+417 LHKMAQQESRHGEWD

-462 KYLRTMLDRD
+462 KYLRTMLDQD
-472 GGDYDAAIR
+472 GGDYNAAIR

-493 HVMGQPDYQPTS
+493 HVMGQPDYQPGR
-505 GGEGGGYVVPET
+505 GGNGGYVVPET

-543 KWYAEQTG
+543 KWYAEETG

-575 ADIVNDRLADPDFRA
+575 ADIVNDRLTDPDFRA

-633 RRGRSSEVDDSSWL
+633 RRGRSSAAEDSSWL
-647 DDDVSSRSSA
+647 DDDDGSRSSA

-669 EGNPIYTDDE
+669 DGNPIYTDDE
-679 GPQGRTDEA
+679 GVQGRTGEA

-783 KRLGRKP
+783 KQLGRKP
-790 TRADLPFLAED
+790 TKADLPFLAES
-801 RLHAVEEFG
+801 RLHDIEEFD
-810 TLDQELSHMR
+810 TLDRELSRMR

-845 LVQGEKQI
+845 LVQGEKSPTAPVRLDSDMKIERYQVKPMSDHAI
-853 KKGRIREEELAQQQ
+853 EGNIRRGNQAAEYILREHSKGNDTTVHGAMHRSDIGYIDFLWGSPGKGAKVKKGYGLAHILARHGVESSEGILAKIVETIAKGTDIEEQKSLHGQGEKIIRIQY
-867 DDARVIRGDE
+867 D
-877 AQRNLTPGHIY
+877 GHT
-888 KQANNLRKVMIR
+888 AV
-900 DIANHDFTNKSTGIV
+900 
-915 ARLSKT
+915 
-921 GIKKMLSARAI
+921 LSATKG
-932 AKSIRNG
+932 AKGKNSWLLTGWEDKGPIKQREAG
-939 FSGEE
+939 SHVRGE
-944 HIQAVSEIRRLFED
+944 
-958 AILSESHPDIHEAR
+958 
-972 DIKAVQRFRVR
+972 
-983 RANGSIAKITVKQY
+983 G
-997 HDEKIGRRIY
+997 
-1007 TLELEALEKPE
+1007 
-1018 GLTNVPGQHSPSS
+1018 
-1031 SGPHVTEHLR
+1031 
-1041 AGTAGDREVLTSSVS
+1041 
-1056 QPRTN
+1056 
-1061 VNENPLVQG
+1061 NENPLIQG
-1070 ESNAPIKLKPGE
+1070 ESNAPVKLKPGE

-1096 ATLGS
+1096 ATLGP

-1123 ELFGTIRTGRTGK
+1123 ELFGAIRTGRTGR
-1136 GLTGQYDRGADV
+1136 GLNGQYDRGADV
-1148 ARTAQYGQFDTMWH
+1148 ARTAQYGQLDTMWH

-1178 GHTYDAEFKHVL
+1178 GHTYDAEFKRVL

-1222 RTEAKAD
+1222 RAEAKAD
-1229 FPTFYDFWVKE
+1229 FPTFYDFWEKE
-1240 VGKNKDL
+1240 VGRNKDL
-1247 AARVREMREMMDVY
+1247 AARVSEMREMMDVY

-1271 STIHSDKP
+1271 STIHKDKP

-1286 QKVLDNIWINWV
+1286 QKVLDNVMINWV
-1298 DDKWGIKKAEQMVEQ
+1298 DDKWEIKKAEQMVER

-1378 KLEKSDKDFL
+1378 KLEKSDKEFL
-1388 KKNNFKD
+1388 KRNNFKD

-1406 RRFMEVHDLKAK
+1406 RRFMEVHDLKAQ
-1418 GRRKYQ
+1418 GRRNYQ

-1474 LLADHRHYV
+1474 LLADHKHYV
-1483 SLARTFEDDAGAS
+1483 SLARTFEDDASAS
-1496 QGFGASDSFINVS
+1496 LGFGSSDSFINVS
-1509 NNIKKLTDEGSV
+1509 NNLKKLTDEGSV

-1563 IEKVSGNA
+1563 IEKVDGNA

-1577 FNVWQRGKQVT
+1577 FNVWQHGEQVT
-1588 YDTTP
+1588 YNTTP

-1599 QSLKPDGMD
+1599 QSLKPNGMD

-1645 YLNSRYGYKPFY
+1645 YLNSKYGYKPFY
-1657 DMAKGMLHL
+1657 DMVKGMLHL

-1698 KAYAKRSMRSK
+1698 KAYAKKGMRSK

-1720 PALSEFI
+1720 SALSEFI

-1799 KRSAPMIL
+1799 RRSAPMIM
-1807 GSLALYALIQSNE
+1807 GSLALYALIQSNS
-1820 QTAAEYDEM
+1820 QWADEYDEM

-1944 AKFLGEHFGLSPR
+1944 AKFIGEHFGLSPR

-2010 DHMDKAESKYYG
+2010 DHMDKAESNYYG

-2027 GHPTAKTEY
+2027 GRPTAKTDY
-2036 NHKLMYHAQ
+2036 NHKLMSHAQ

-2050 LNKKERAALQKGDQ
+2050 LNKKERAAIQKGDQ

-2071 KQQLQVARDALKM
+2071 KQQLKVARDALKM

>member
-9 FLGTDSDPAV
+9 FLGTDSDPSV

-34 MDLSDSDDAGD
+34 MDLSGSDDADD

-53 ASVMAGLGQDLHDI
+53 AGVMAGLGQDLHDI

-75 QDQSK
+75 QDQSQ

-96 GDAIAEHYNNT
+96 GDAIADHYNNT

-115 VTDDEGNITPESA
+115 VTDDDGNITPESA

-148 ILAHVGDPSYDLNNQ
+148 ILAHIGDPSYDLNNQ

-177 EWGQGLYQDATKL
+177 EWGQGLYQDVTKL

-196 ELTATSLQQLQQ
+196 ELTATSLQQLQA

-215 NLWDV
+215 NLWAV

-330 ARMVGRGAGRLKD
+330 ARAVGRGAESLKNRVQ
-343 KVTNIWDKADEDVD
+343 KVWEKADEDVD

-369 VQEADNAAAEL
+369 VREADDAAAES
-380 GGNAG
+380 GGYAG
-385 GEGGTVHI
+385 GGGGTVRI
-393 DTGHGDIDAWLDDA
+393 DTGHGDIDAWIDDA
-407 AAQYNLDPVI
+407 AAQYDLDPVI
-417 LHKMAQQESHHGEFD
+417 LHKMAQQESHHGELD

-462 KYLRTMLDRD
+462 KYLRTMLNQD
-472 GGDYDAAIR
+472 GGDYNAAIR

-493 HVMGQPDYQPTS
+493 HVMGQPDYQPIR
-505 GGEGGGYVVPET
+505 GGDGYVVPET

-575 ADIVNDRLADPDFRA
+575 ADIVNDRLTDPDFRA
-590 KFTEKCHELGFKTY
+590 RFTEKCHELGFKTY

-633 RRGRSSEVDDSSWL
+633 RRGRSSAAEDSSWL
-647 DDDVSSRSSA
+647 DDDDSSRSSA

-679 GPQGRTDEA
+679 GVQGRTGEA

-701 DANAPAKIKWGE
+701 NANAPAKIKWGE

-745 QENPGGKGVDI
+745 QENPGGKGVDV

-790 TRADLPFLAED
+790 TKADLPFLAED
-801 RLHAVEEFG
+801 RLHAVEEFD
-810 TLDQELSHMR
+810 TLDRELSHMR
-820 VLRDYMREHP
+820 VLRDYMLEHP

-853 KKGRIREEELAQQQ
+853 KKGRTREEELAQQQ

-1018 GLTNVPGQHSPSS
+1018 VLTNVPGQHSPSS

-1070 ESNAPIKLKPGE
+1070 ESNAPVKLKPGE

-1178 GHTYDAEFKHVL
+1178 GHTYDAEFKRVL

-1222 RTEAKAD
+1222 RAEAKAD
-1229 FPTFYDFWVKE
+1229 FPTFYDFWEKE

-1247 AARVREMREMMDVY
+1247 AARVSEMREMMDVY

-1271 STIHSDKP
+1271 STIHRDKP

-1286 QKVLDNIWINWV
+1286 QKVLDNVMINWV
-1298 DDKWGIKKAEQMVEQ
+1298 DDKWGIKKAEQMVER

-1360 GGVLKKSVTFPM
+1360 GGVLKKAVTFPM

-1378 KLEKSDKDFL
+1378 KLEKSNKDFL

-1406 RRFMEVHDLKAK
+1406 RRFMEVHDLKSK
-1418 GRRKYQ
+1418 GQKEYQ
-1424 MPRSY
+1424 MPLRY
-1429 DEYKQFVDSAPQGLK
+1429 EDYKRLVDSAPKGLK

-1463 EGMLSDKLYAK
+1463 EGMIPDKIYAK
-1474 LLADHRHYV
+1474 LLSEHKHYV
-1483 SLARTFEDDAGAS
+1483 RLSRTFEDEAS
-1496 QGFGASDSFINVS
+1496 AFDGTISSDGFINVP
-1509 NNIKKLTDEGSV
+1509 NYIEKIEEEGSV

-1563 IEKVSGNA
+1563 IEKVSGSA
-1571 KPKDSS
+1571 TPRDSS
-1577 FNVWQRGKQVT
+1577 FRVWQHGKQVT

-1608 NLTHLLLKMPS
+1608 NLTYLLLKMPS

-1645 YLNSRYGYKPFY
+1645 YLYSKYGYKPFY

-1686 TQDAKTMVPELA
+1686 THDSRTMVPELA
-1698 KAYAKRSMRSK
+1698 KAYAKKGMRSK

-1759 FGRAGRMG
+1759 FGRAGIKG
-1767 RKWNRYIPFFNAVI
+1767 RKYNRIIPFFNAVI

-1789 RIRENPARMM
+1789 RVRENPARMM
-1799 KRSAPMIL
+1799 KRSAPMIM

-1894 GFNPVSLPPLIQ
+1894 GFNPVSLPPLMQ
-1906 AVYEWQANYSFFRE
+1906 AYGEWQANYNFFRE

-1944 AKFLGEHFGLSPR
+1944 AKFIGEHFGLSPR

-1972 QGNNLIDT
+1972 QGNNVIDT

-2010 DHMDKAESKYYG
+2010 DHMDKAESSYYG

-2064 DAVDKIN
+2064 DAVDTIN
-2071 KQQLQVARDALKM
+2071 KQQLKVARDALKM

>member
-1 MADEAVNN
+1 MAMLRQDDWESVRKERFGSDDDYQGYLSGLDDKQAASSSSD
-9 FLGTDSDPAV
+9 DSSD
-19 RGFLKSTKDVPDSAD
+19 SPDS
-34 MDLSDSDDAGD
+34 
-45 SGSTADAV
+45 V

-75 QDQSK
+75 QDQSQ

-96 GDAIAEHYNNT
+96 GDAIADHYNNT

-115 VTDDEGNITPESA
+115 VTDDDGNITPESA

-148 ILAHVGDPSYDLNNQ
+148 ILAHIGDPSYDLNNQ

-177 EWGQGLYQDATKL
+177 EWGQGVYQDVTKL

-227 AGMVA
+227 AGMIA

-330 ARMVGRGAGRLKD
+330 ARAVGRGAESLKNRV
-343 KVTNIWDKADEDVD
+343 KNVWEKADEDVD

-369 VQEADNAAAEL
+369 VQEADDAAAES
-380 GGNAG
+380 GGYDG
-385 GEGGTVHI
+385 GGAARI
-393 DTGHGDIDAWLDDA
+393 DTGHGDIDAWIDDA
-407 AAQYNLDPVI
+407 AAQYDLDPVI
-417 LHKMAQQESHHGEFD
+417 LHKMAQQESRHGEWD

-447 YDDVSDPRQSIYAGA
+447 YDDMSDPRQSIYAGA
-462 KYLRTMLDRD
+462 KYLRTMLDQD
-472 GGDYDAAIR
+472 GGDYNAAIR

-493 HVMGQPDYQPTS
+493 HVMGQPDYQPS
-505 GGEGGGYVVPET
+505 RGGDGGYVVPET

-575 ADIVNDRLADPDFRA
+575 ADIVNDRLTDPDFRS

-633 RRGRSSEVDDSSWL
+633 RRGRSSAAEDSSWL
-647 DDDVSSRSSA
+647 DDDDGSRSSA
-657 AEPDDEGPLRDV
+657 TEPDDEGPLRDV

-679 GPQGRTDEA
+679 GAQGSTGET

-701 DANAPAKIKWGE
+701 DTNAPVKIKWGE
-713 GKTAQ
+713 GRTAQ

-728 SLEQERQRM
+728 SLEKERQRM

-783 KRLGRKP
+783 KQLGRKP
-790 TRADLPFLAED
+790 TKADLPFLAES
-801 RLHAVEEFG
+801 RLHDIEEFD
-810 TLDQELSHMR
+810 TLDRELSRMR

-830 EESFDRAMDQADAGT
+830 EESFNRAMDQADAGT
-845 LVQGEKQI
+845 LVQGEKSPTTPVRLDSDI
-853 KKGRIREEELAQQQ
+853 KIKRYQVKPMSDQAIEGNIRRGNQAAEYILQEHAKGNDTTVHGAMHRPDIGYIDFLWGTPGKDAKVKNGLAHILAKHGAESGKGILAKIVETIAKGTDIEEQKSLHGQGEKRIRIHY
-867 DDARVIRGDE
+867 D
-877 AQRNLTPGHIY
+877 GHT
-888 KQANNLRKVMIR
+888 AV
-900 DIANHDFTNKSTGIV
+900 
-915 ARLSKT
+915 
-921 GIKKMLSARAI
+921 LSATKGTKGGNSWLLTGWEDKGPIKQREAG
-932 AKSIRNG
+932 AHVR
-939 FSGEE
+939 GE
-944 HIQAVSEIRRLFED
+944 
-958 AILSESHPDIHEAR
+958 
-972 DIKAVQRFRVR
+972 
-983 RANGSIAKITVKQY
+983 G
-997 HDEKIGRRIY
+997 
-1007 TLELEALEKPE
+1007 
-1018 GLTNVPGQHSPSS
+1018 
-1031 SGPHVTEHLR
+1031 
-1041 AGTAGDREVLTSSVS
+1041 
-1056 QPRTN
+1056 
-1061 VNENPLVQG
+1061 NENPLIQG
-1070 ESNAPIKLKPGE
+1070 ESNAPVKLKPGE

-1096 ATLGS
+1096 ATLGL

-1123 ELFGTIRTGRTGK
+1123 ELFGAIRTGRTGR
-1136 GLTGQYDRGADV
+1136 GLNGQYDRGADV

-1178 GHTYDAEFKHVL
+1178 GHTYDAEFKRVL

-1222 RTEAKAD
+1222 RAEAKAD
-1229 FPTFYDFWVKE
+1229 FPTFYDFWEKE

-1247 AARVREMREMMDVY
+1247 AARVSEMREMMDVY

-1271 STIHSDKP
+1271 STIHKDKP

-1286 QKVLDNIWINWV
+1286 QKVLDNIMINWV
-1298 DDKWGIKKAEQMVEQ
+1298 DDKWGIKKAEQMVER

-1360 GGVLKKSVTFPM
+1360 GGVLKKAVTFPM

-1378 KLEKSDKDFL
+1378 KLEKSNKEFL

-1474 LLADHRHYV
+1474 LLADHKHYV

-1577 FNVWQRGKQVT
+1577 FNVWQHGEPVT

-1645 YLNSRYGYKPFY
+1645 YLNSKYGYKPFY
-1657 DMAKGMLHL
+1657 DMVKGMLHL

-1698 KAYAKRSMRSK
+1698 KAYAKKGMRSK

-1727 EQSTRMGLYGRAR
+1727 EQSTRMGLYSRAR

-1807 GSLALYALIQSNE
+1807 GSLALYALIQSND

-1928 AKLPE
+1928 VKLPE

-1944 AKFLGEHFGLSPR
+1944 AKFIGEHFGLSPR

-1987 NLNPLKSLTVDPY
+1987 DLNPLKSLTVDPY

-2010 DHMDKAESKYYG
+2010 DHMDKAESNYYG

-2027 GHPTAKTEY
+2027 GRPTAKTEY
-2036 NHKLMYHAQ
+2036 NHKLMNHAQ

-2050 LNKKERAALQKGDQ
+2050 LNKKERAAIQNGDQ

-2071 KQQLQVARDALKM
+2071 KQQLKVARDALKM
-2084 YKE
+2084 YRE

>member
-1 MADEAVNN
+1 MAM
-9 FLGTDSDPAV
+9 LSQTDWDNVKQQRFGSDADYQ
-19 RGFLKSTKDVPDSAD
+19 GYLSNLDDSQAAASES
-34 MDLSDSDDAGD
+34 SDSSD
-45 SGSTADAV
+45 SGSSADSV

-75 QDQSK
+75 QDQSQ

-96 GDAIAEHYNNT
+96 GDAIADHYNNT

-115 VTDDEGNITPESA
+115 ATDDEGNITPESA

-177 EWGQGLYQDATKL
+177 EWGQGLYQDVSKL

-493 HVMGQPDYQPTS
+493 HVMGQPDYQPS
-505 GGEGGGYVVPET
+505 RGGDGGYVVPET

-575 ADIVNDRLADPDFRA
+575 ADIVNDRLTDPDFRA

-633 RRGRSSEVDDSSWL
+633 RRGRSSSSEAEDSSWL
-647 DDDVSSRSSA
+647 DDDDSSRSSA

-679 GPQGRTDEA
+679 GVQGRTGEA
-688 EAARAKA
+688 EAARAKN

-701 DANAPAKIKWGE
+701 DANAPAKIQWGE
-713 GKTAQ
+713 GRTAQ

-728 SLEQERQRM
+728 SLEKERQRM

-783 KRLGRKP
+783 KQLGRKP
-790 TRADLPFLAED
+790 TKADLPFLAES
-801 RLHAVEEFG
+801 RLHDIEEFD
-810 TLDQELSHMR
+810 TLDRELSHMR

-853 KKGRIREEELAQQQ
+853 KKGRTREEELAQQQ

-958 AILSESHPDIHEAR
+958 AILSESHLDIHEAR

-1018 GLTNVPGQHSPSS
+1018 VLTNVPGQHSPSS

-1070 ESNAPIKLKPGE
+1070 ESNAPVKLKPGE

-1271 STIHSDKP
+1271 STIHRDKP

-1286 QKVLDNIWINWV
+1286 QKVLDNVMINWV
-1298 DDKWGIKKAEQMVEQ
+1298 DDKWGIKKAEQMVER

-1372 VLEKIQ
+1372 VLDKIQ
-1378 KLEKSDKDFL
+1378 KLEKSDKAFL

-1418 GRRKYQ
+1418 GRRNYQ

-1509 NNIKKLTDEGSV
+1509 NNIKKLTEEGSV

-1563 IEKVSGNA
+1563 IEKVDGNA

-1577 FNVWQRGKQVT
+1577 FSVWQDGKQVT

-1698 KAYAKRSMRSK
+1698 KAYAKKGMRSK

-1727 EQSTRMGLYGRAR
+1727 EQSTRIGLYGRAR

-1799 KRSAPMIL
+1799 KRSAPMIM
-1807 GSLALYALIQSNE
+1807 GSLALYALIQSDD

-1873 MVKGKDKT
+1873 MVKDKT

-1944 AKFLGEHFGLSPR
+1944 AKFIGEHFGLSPR

-1972 QGNNLIDT
+1972 QGNNFIDT

-2010 DHMDKAESKYYG
+2010 DHMDKAESNYYG

-2071 KQQLQVARDALKM
+2071 KQQLKVARDALKM

>member
-9 FLGTDSDPAV
+9 FLGTDSDPSV

-34 MDLSDSDDAGD
+34 MDLSGSDDADD

-53 ASVMAGLGQDLHDI
+53 AGVMAGLGQDLHDI

-80 MQMDYAKGE
+80 MQTDYATGV

-96 GDAIAEHYNNT
+96 GDAIADHYNNT

-115 VTDDEGNITPESA
+115 VTDDDGNITPESA

-148 ILAHVGDPSYDLNNQ
+148 ILAHIGDPSYDLNNQ

-177 EWGQGLYQDATKL
+177 EWGQGLYQDVTKL

-239 PIRAFA
+239 PIRAIA

-265 TGEDGGQGEGG
+265 TGDDGGQGEGG

-330 ARMVGRGAGRLKD
+330 ARAVGRGAESLKNRV
-343 KVTNIWDKADEDVD
+343 KNVWEKADEDVD

-369 VQEADNAAAEL
+369 VQEADDAAAES
-380 GGNAG
+380 GGYDGDGAAR
-385 GEGGTVHI
+385 I
-393 DTGHGDIDAWLDDA
+393 DTGHGDIDAWIDDA
-407 AAQYNLDPVI
+407 AAQYDLDPVI
-417 LHKMAQQESHHGEFD
+417 LHKMAQQESHHGELD

-462 KYLRTMLDRD
+462 KYLRTMLDQD
-472 GGDYDAAIR
+472 GGDYNAAIR

-493 HVMGQPDYQPTS
+493 HVMGQPDYQPGR
-505 GGEGGGYVVPET
+505 GGDGGYVVPET

-543 KWYAEQTG
+543 KWYAEETG

-575 ADIVNDRLADPDFRA
+575 ADIVNDRLTDPDFRA

-633 RRGRSSEVDDSSWL
+633 RRGRSSAAEDSSWL
-647 DDDVSSRSSA
+647 DDDDSSRSSA

-669 EGNPIYTDDE
+669 EGNPIYMDDE

-695 ETEDLQ
+695 ETEDMQ
-701 DANAPAKIKWGE
+701 EANAPAKIQWGE

-783 KRLGRKP
+783 KQLGRKP
-790 TRADLPFLAED
+790 TKADLPFLAES
-801 RLHAVEEFG
+801 RLHDIEEFD
-810 TLDQELSHMR
+810 TLDRELSRMR

-853 KKGRIREEELAQQQ
+853 KKGRTREEELAQQQ

-958 AILSESHPDIHEAR
+958 AILSKSHPDIHEAR

-983 RANGSIAKITVKQY
+983 RTNGSIAKITVKQY

-1070 ESNAPIKLKPGE
+1070 ESNAPVKLKPGE

-1096 ATLGS
+1096 ATLGP

-1123 ELFGTIRTGRTGK
+1123 ELFGAIRTGRTGR
-1136 GLTGQYDRGADV
+1136 GLNGQYDRGADV

-1178 GHTYDAEFKHVL
+1178 GHTYDAEFKRVL

-1211 IAEFLKEYMHD
+1211 IAEFLKEYMYD
-1222 RTEAKAD
+1222 RAEAKAD
-1229 FPTFYDFWVKE
+1229 FPTFYDYWEKE

-1247 AARVREMREMMDVY
+1247 AARVSEMREMMEVY

-1286 QKVLDNIWINWV
+1286 QKVLDDIMINWV
-1298 DDKWGIKKAEQMVEQ
+1298 DDKWGIKKAEQMVER

-1378 KLEKSDKDFL
+1378 KLEKSDKEFL

-1418 GRRKYQ
+1418 GRRNYQ

-1429 DEYKQFVDSAPQGLK
+1429 DEYKQFVDGAPQGLK

-1474 LLADHRHYV
+1474 LLADHKHYV
-1483 SLARTFEDDAGAS
+1483 SLARTFEDDASAS
-1496 QGFGASDSFINVS
+1496 LGFGSSDGFINVS
-1509 NNIKKLTDEGSV
+1509 NNLKKLTDEGSV

-1577 FNVWQRGKQVT
+1577 FNVWQDGKQVT

-1698 KAYAKRSMRSK
+1698 KAYAKKGMRSK

-1799 KRSAPMIL
+1799 MRSAPMIM
-1807 GSLALYALIQSNE
+1807 GSLALYALIQSND

-1944 AKFLGEHFGLSPR
+1944 AKFIGEHFGLSPR

-1972 QGNNLIDT
+1972 QGNNFIDT

-2010 DHMDKAESKYYG
+2010 DHMDKAESSYYG

-2036 NHKLMYHAQ
+2036 NHKLMNHAQ

-2050 LNKKERAALQKGDQ
+2050 LNKKERAAIQKGDQ
-2064 DAVDKIN
+2064 DAVDAIN
-2071 KQQLQVARDALKM
+2071 KQQLKVARDALKM

>member
-96 GDAIAEHYNNT
+96 GDAIAEYYNNT

-115 VTDDEGNITPESA
+115 VTDDNGNITPESA

-135 NSGADPLQTEEEN
+135 NSGADPLQTEEEQ

-177 EWGQGLYQDATKL
+177 EWGQGLRQDVSKL

-196 ELTATSLQQLQQ
+196 ELTATSLQQLRQ

-343 KVTNIWDKADEDVD
+343 KVTNIWDKVDEDVD

-369 VQEADNAAAEL
+369 VQEADDAAAES
-380 GGNAG
+380 GGYG
-385 GEGGTVHI
+385 DDGGTVHI

-417 LHKMAQQESHHGEFD
+417 LHKMAQQESHHGEYD

-462 KYLRTMLDRD
+462 KYLRTMLDQD
-472 GGDYDAAIR
+472 GGDYNAAIR

-505 GGEGGGYVVPET
+505 GGEGSGYVVPET

-633 RRGRSSEVDDSSWL
+633 RRGRSSEAEDSSWL
-647 DDDVSSRSSA
+647 DDDSSSSSA

-669 EGNPIYTDDE
+669 EGNPIYTNDE
-679 GPQGRTDEA
+679 GRQGRADEA
-688 EAARAKA
+688 DAAHAKA

-801 RLHAVEEFG
+801 RLHAVEEFD
-810 TLDQELSHMR
+810 TLDRELSNMR

-853 KKGRIREEELAQQQ
+853 KKGRTREEELAQQQ

-958 AILSESHPDIHEAR
+958 AILSESHPDIHEVR

-1018 GLTNVPGQHSPSS
+1018 VLTNVPGQHSPSS

-1061 VNENPLVQG
+1061 VNENPLVRG
-1070 ESNAPIKLKPGE
+1070 ESNAPVKLKPGE

-1313 IIGRKLKPEES
+1313 IIGRKLTPEES

-1698 KAYAKRSMRSK
+1698 KAYAKKGMRSK

-1759 FGRAGRMG
+1759 FGRAGIQG
-1767 RKWNRYIPFFNAVI
+1767 RKWNRYVPFFNAVI

-1789 RIRENPARMM
+1789 RIRENPARMI
-1799 KRSAPMIL
+1799 KRSAPMIM
-1807 GSLALYALIQSNE
+1807 GSLALYALIQSND

-1860 GFLFGSLPERIAD
+1860 GFIFGSLPERVAD

-1944 AKFLGEHFGLSPR
+1944 AKFIGEHFGLSPR

-1972 QGNNLIDT
+1972 QGNNVIDT

-2010 DHMDKAESKYYG
+2010 DHMDKAESSYYG

-2027 GHPTAKTEY
+2027 GHPMAKTEY

-2064 DAVDKIN
+2064 DAVDAIN
-2071 KQQLQVARDALKM
+2071 KQQLKVARDALKM

>member
-1 MADEAVNN
+1 MAMLRQDDWESVRKERFGSDDDYQSYLSGLDDKQTASSSSS
-9 FLGTDSDPAV
+9 DS
-19 RGFLKSTKDVPDSAD
+19 PDS
-34 MDLSDSDDAGD
+34 
-45 SGSTADAV
+45 V
-53 ASVMAGLGQDLHDI
+53 ASVMAGLGQALHDS
-67 LTLVGGVQ
+67 LTFVGIGGLQ

-96 GDAIAEHYNNT
+96 GDAIADHYNNT

-177 EWGQGLYQDATKL
+177 EWGRGLYQDATKL

-196 ELTATSLQQLQQ
+196 ELTATSLQQLQA

-239 PIRAFA
+239 PIRAIA

-357 TTPPPVESAEDI
+357 TTPPTVESAEDI
-369 VQEADNAAAEL
+369 VQEADDAAAES
-380 GGNAG
+380 GGYG
-385 GEGGTVHI
+385 DDGGTVHI

-481 DYNGGGDPQYLE
+481 DYNGGGDPKYLE

-505 GGEGGGYVVPET
+505 GDEGGYVVPET

-575 ADIVNDRLADPDFRA
+575 ADIVNDRLTDPDFRA

-633 RRGRSSEVDDSSWL
+633 RRGRSSEAEDSSWL
-647 DDDVSSRSSA
+647 DDDSSSSSA

-679 GPQGRTDEA
+679 GRQGRADEA
-688 EAARAKA
+688 DAAHAKA

-801 RLHAVEEFG
+801 RLHAVEEFD
-810 TLDQELSHMR
+810 TLDRELSHMR

-853 KKGRIREEELAQQQ
+853 KKGRTREEELAQQQ

-1070 ESNAPIKLKPGE
+1070 ESNSPFKLKPGE
-1082 RPAPVPDREGRLPT
+1082 RLAPVPDREGRLPT
-1096 ATLGS
+1096 ATLGK
-1101 KKPKGHFKGDR
+1101 KKPKGHFTGDR
-1112 VTREEIFERAR
+1112 VTRAEIFERAR
-1123 ELFGTIRTGRTGK
+1123 ELFGTIRTGRTGR
-1136 GLTGQYDRGADV
+1136 GLNGQYDRHADV

-1178 GHTYDAEFKHVL
+1178 GHTYDAEFWHVL
-1190 DRKYPDG
+1190 DRKYPGG
-1197 FLNHYRLDELQPEG
+1197 FLNHYRLDEMQPEG

-1222 RTEAKAD
+1222 RAEAKAD
-1229 FPTFYDFWVKE
+1229 FPTFYDFWEKE

-1247 AARVREMREMMDVY
+1247 AARVSEMREMMEAY
-1261 YKQPLGAQIL
+1261 YKQPLGAKVL
-1271 STIHSDKP
+1271 STISHDKP
-1279 PTIREKI
+1279 LTKKEKL
-1286 QKVLDNIWINWV
+1286 QAALDNAMLNHV
-1298 DDKWGIKKAEQMVEQ
+1298 DDKWGIKMAEREVEKTV
-1313 IIGRKLKPEES
+1313 GRKLTADES
-1324 AYTYA
+1324 AYIYA

-1337 SAAMQLLTGEDAEA
+1337 SAAMQLLTGNDAEA

-1360 GGVLKKSVTFPM
+1360 GGVLKKAVTFPM

-1378 KLEKSDKDFL
+1378 KLEKSNRGYL
-1388 KKNNFKD
+1388 KKWGYKD
-1395 YQEALSAYLIA
+1395 YQEALSSYLIA
-1406 RRFMEVHDLKAK
+1406 RRFMEVHDLKSK
-1418 GRRKYQ
+1418 GKKEFR
-1424 MPRSY
+1424 MPMHY
-1429 DEYKQFVDSAPQGLK
+1429 ENYKRIVDSAPQGLK

-1463 EGMLSDKLYAK
+1463 EGMIPDKIYAK
-1474 LLADHRHYV
+1474 LLSEHKHYV
-1483 SLARTFEDDAGAS
+1483 RLSRTFEDVV
-1496 QGFGASDSFINVS
+1496 SDFDGTMSSDGFINVP
-1509 NNIKKLTDEGSV
+1509 NYIEKIEETGST

-1548 QKFVA
+1548 QKLVA
-1553 HSELYGTGGV
+1553 HSEFYGTGGIV
-1563 IEKVSGNA
+1563 EKVSG
-1571 KPKDSS
+1571 KKSSLKDST
-1577 FNVWQRGKQVT
+1577 FKVWQHGKQVV
-1588 YDTTP
+1588 YATTP

-1599 QSLKPDGMD
+1599 QALKPERMD
-1608 NLTHLLLKMPS
+1608 DLTYLLLYVPAK
-1619 NVMRAGAVVYN
+1619 VMRAGAVVYN
-1630 PAFLAKNLGRDQLTA
+1630 PAFLAKNLSRDQLTA
-1645 YLNSRYGYKPFY
+1645 FLYSRYGYKPFY
-1657 DMAKGMLHL
+1657 DLAKGVLHL

-1675 FVTSGALMSAI
+1675 YVTSGALMSAI
-1686 TQDAKTMVPELA
+1686 THDSRTMVPDLA
-1698 KAYAKRSMRSK
+1698 KAYAKKGMRHQ
-1709 IFKAINPAVSL
+1709 IFRMINPFVSL

-1727 EQSTRMGLYGRAR
+1727 EQGTRMGLYSRAR
-1740 KHGATITEATM
+1740 RHGATITEATM
-1751 EARESTLD
+1751 EARESTID
-1759 FGRAGRMG
+1759 FGRAGVQG
-1767 RKWNRYIPFFNAVI
+1767 RKWNRIIPFYNAVI

-1789 RIRENPARMM
+1789 RFRENPRRMM
-1799 KRSAPMIL
+1799 KRSSIMII
-1807 GSLALYALIQSNE
+1807 GGLALYAAIQKND
-1820 QTAAEYDEM
+1820 QLAAEYDEM

-1839 IPVPKWVSKT
+1839 FPVPKWVSRT
-1849 GWVRY
+1849 GWVRI

-1873 MVKGKDKT
+1873 VVMGKEKA

-1894 GFNPVSLPPLIQ
+1894 GFNPVSLPPLMQ
-1906 AVYEWQANYSFFRE
+1906 ASLEWATNYSLFRE
-1920 RSIVPQRE
+1920 RDIVPMRE
-1928 AKLPE
+1928 QKLPA

-1944 AKFLGEHFGLSPR
+1944 AKFLGRNFGLSPR
-1957 KVDNLGQNLAAGAWT
+1957 KIDNLGQNLLAGAWT
-1972 QGNNLIDT
+1972 QGNNFIDAK
-1980 LAGRKGR
+1980 AGRPGR

-2000 SAPQSIQDFY
+2000 SSPQSIQDFY
-2010 DHMDKAESKYYG
+2010 DHVDKADSNYYG
-2022 EKNTK
+2022 EKNTN
-2027 GHPTAKTEY
+2027 GQLTSKTKDNY
-2036 NHKLMYHAQ
+2036 KLMHDAL
-2045 KQMSD
+2045 KEMRD
-2050 LNKKERAALQKGDQ
+2050 INKDKSKALQKGDQ
-2064 DAVDKIN
+2064 NAVDRAN
-2071 KQQLQVARDALKM
+2071 KKLLEKARETLKK

>member
-9 FLGTDSDPAV
+9 FLGTDSDPSV

-34 MDLSDSDDAGD
+34 MDLSGSDDADD

-53 ASVMAGLGQDLHDI
+53 AGVMAGLGQDLHDI

-75 QDQSK
+75 QDQSQ

-96 GDAIAEHYNNT
+96 GDAIADHYNNT

-115 VTDDEGNITPESA
+115 ITDDDGNITPESA

-148 ILAHVGDPSYDLNNQ
+148 ILAHIGDPSYDLNNQ

-177 EWGQGLYQDATKL
+177 EWGQGLYQDVTKL

-227 AGMVA
+227 AGMIA

-265 TGEDGGQGEGG
+265 TGEDGGQGDGG

-284 VVQPLNQLIDDIQN
+284 VVQPLNQLITDVSN

-330 ARMVGRGAGRLKD
+330 ARAVGRGAESLKNRV
-343 KVTNIWDKADEDVD
+343 KNVWEKTDEEVD
-357 TTPPPVESAEDI
+357 TTPPVESAEDI
-369 VQEADNAAAEL
+369 VQEADDAAASS
-380 GGNAG
+380 GGYDGDGAAR
-385 GEGGTVHI
+385 I
-393 DTGHGDIDAWLDDA
+393 DTGHGDIDAWIDDA
-407 AAQYNLDPVI
+407 AAQYDLDPVI
-417 LHKMAQQESHHGEFD
+417 LHKMAQQESHHGELD
-432 SNVMQVLDSTGRAMG
+432 SNVMQVLDSTGQAMG

-462 KYLRTMLDRD
+462 KYLRTMLDQD
-472 GGDYDAAIR
+472 GGDYNAAIR

-493 HVMGQPDYQPTS
+493 HVMSQPDYQPGR
-505 GGEGGGYVVPET
+505 GGDGGYVVPET

-543 KWYAEQTG
+543 KWYAEETG

-575 ADIVNDRLADPDFRA
+575 ADIVNDRLTDPDFRA

-633 RRGRSSEVDDSSWL
+633 RRGRSSSEAEDSSWL
-647 DDDVSSRSSA
+647 DDDDSSRSSA

-679 GPQGRTDEA
+679 GVQGRTGEA
-688 EAARAKA
+688 EAARVEA

-701 DANAPAKIKWGE
+701 DANAPTKIKWGE

-728 SLEQERQRM
+728 LLEKERQRM

-783 KRLGRKP
+783 KQLGRKP
-790 TRADLPFLAED
+790 TKADLPFLAES
-801 RLHAVEEFG
+801 RLHDIEEFD
-810 TLDQELSHMR
+810 TLDRELSRMR

-830 EESFDRAMDQADAGT
+830 EESFNRAMDQADAGT
-845 LVQGEKQI
+845 LVQGEKSPTTQVRLDSDMKI
-853 KKGRIREEELAQQQ
+853 ERYQVKPMSDQAIEGNIRRGNQAAEYILQEHAKGNDTTVHGAMHRPDIGYIDFLWGAPGKGAKVKKGYGLAHILAKHGGESSEGILAKIVETIAKGTDIEEQKSLHGQGEKRIRIHY
-867 DDARVIRGDE
+867 D
-877 AQRNLTPGHIY
+877 GHT
-888 KQANNLRKVMIR
+888 AV
-900 DIANHDFTNKSTGIV
+900 
-915 ARLSKT
+915 
-921 GIKKMLSARAI
+921 LSATKG
-932 AKSIRNG
+932 AKGKNSWLLTGWEDKGPIKQREAG
-939 FSGEE
+939 SQVRGE
-944 HIQAVSEIRRLFED
+944 
-958 AILSESHPDIHEAR
+958 
-972 DIKAVQRFRVR
+972 
-983 RANGSIAKITVKQY
+983 G
-997 HDEKIGRRIY
+997 
-1007 TLELEALEKPE
+1007 
-1018 GLTNVPGQHSPSS
+1018 
-1031 SGPHVTEHLR
+1031 
-1041 AGTAGDREVLTSSVS
+1041 
-1056 QPRTN
+1056 
-1061 VNENPLVQG
+1061 NENPLIQG
-1070 ESNAPIKLKPGE
+1070 ESNAPVRLKPGE
-1082 RPAPVPDREGRLPT
+1082 RPAPAPDREGRLPT
-1096 ATLGS
+1096 ATLGP

-1123 ELFGTIRTGRTGK
+1123 ELFGAIRTGRTGR
-1136 GLTGQYDRGADV
+1136 GLNGQYDRGADV

-1178 GHTYDAEFKHVL
+1178 GHAYDAEFKRVL

-1211 IAEFLKEYMHD
+1211 IAEFIKEYMHD
-1222 RTEAKAD
+1222 RAEAKAD
-1229 FPTFYDFWVKE
+1229 FPTFYDFWEKE

-1247 AARVREMREMMDVY
+1247 AARVSEMREMMDVY

-1271 STIHSDKP
+1271 STIHKDKP

-1286 QKVLDNIWINWV
+1286 QKVLDNVMINWV
-1298 DDKWGIKKAEQMVEQ
+1298 DDKWGIKKAEQMVER

-1378 KLEKSDKDFL
+1378 KLEKSDKEFL

-1418 GRRKYQ
+1418 GRRNYQ

-1474 LLADHRHYV
+1474 LLADHKHYV
-1483 SLARTFEDDAGAS
+1483 SLARTFEDDASAS
-1496 QGFGASDSFINVS
+1496 LGFGSSDGFINVS
-1509 NNIKKLTDEGSV
+1509 NNLKKLTDEGSV

-1563 IEKVSGNA
+1563 IEKVDGNA

-1577 FNVWQRGKQVT
+1577 FNVWQHGEQVT
-1588 YDTTP
+1588 YNTTP

-1645 YLNSRYGYKPFY
+1645 YLNSKYGYKPFY
-1657 DMAKGMLHL
+1657 DMVKGMLHL

-1698 KAYAKRSMRSK
+1698 KAYAKKGMRSK

-1727 EQSTRMGLYGRAR
+1727 EQSTRIGLYGRAR

-1799 KRSAPMIL
+1799 KRSAPMIM
-1807 GSLALYALIQSNE
+1807 GSLALYALIQSDD

-1860 GFLFGSLPERIAD
+1860 GFLFGSLPERVAD

-1920 RSIVPQRE
+1920 RPIVPQRE

-1944 AKFLGEHFGLSPR
+1944 AKFIGEHFGLSPR

-2010 DHMDKAESKYYG
+2010 DHMDKAESNYYG

-2036 NHKLMYHAQ
+2036 NHKFMNHAQ

-2050 LNKKERAALQKGDQ
+2050 LNKKEREAIQKGDQ

-2071 KQQLQVARDALKM
+2071 KQQLKVARDALKM